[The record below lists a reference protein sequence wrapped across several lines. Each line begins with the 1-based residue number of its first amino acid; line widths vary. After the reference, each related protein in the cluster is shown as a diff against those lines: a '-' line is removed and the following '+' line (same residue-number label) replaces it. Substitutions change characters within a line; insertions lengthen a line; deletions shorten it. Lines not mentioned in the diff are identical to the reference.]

1 VRPVIIAQISDLH
14 VSAPDQPI
22 YGRIDTGAALT
33 RCVRHI
39 MQLPLRPDAV
49 VASGDLVNAGMQEEY
64 TLLRDLIAPLSM
76 PVYLMPGNHDDA
88 AALRAAFP
96 NHGYF
101 PAIGKLHYALTME
114 GLGLVMLDTVEAGE
128 DGGALGSQQLVWL
141 EKLLVS
147 EPERPCV
154 VFMHH
159 PPFATGMSYM
169 DEIALNTDDAARLG
183 EIVARH
189 SCIRRVSCGH
199 VHRAVDVAWHGTTA
213 GICPS
218 SAFQYAVELR
228 PDARAVTSGEEPAY
242 QLHYWNG
249 TELVTHTVQISGL

>member
-1 VRPVIIAQISDLH
+1 MIIAQISDLH
-14 VSAPDQPI
+14 VSPPDQPI
-22 YGRIDTGAALT
+22 YGRIDTGAALA

-39 MQLPLRPDAV
+39 MRLPLRPDAV

-88 AALRAAFP
+88 ATLRASFSD
-96 NHGYF
+96 HGYF
-101 PAIGKLHYALTME
+101 PENGKLHYTLGMN
-114 GLGLVMLDTVEAGE
+114 GLRLVMLDTVVAGE
-128 DGGALGSQQLVWL
+128 DGGALGSQQLAWL

-169 DEIALNTDDAARLG
+169 DEIALNTADAERLG

-189 SCIRRVSCGH
+189 SGIRRVSCGH
-199 VHRAVDVAWHGTTA
+199 VHRAVCVAWHGTTA

-228 PDARAVTSGEEPAY
+228 PDACAATSDEEPAY

-249 TELVTHTVQISGL
+249 TELVTHTVQINV